1 MIWLKSRKNILNKPF
16 TLEESENI
24 QKVNDELIK
33 KNRELLQVIKFQKA
47 TIEKLE
53 KSLHDSQ

>member
-1 MIWLKSRKNILNKPF
+1 MNLKSRKNILDKPF

-24 QKVNDELIK
+24 QKINDELIE
-33 KNRELLQVIKFQKA
+33 KNRELLQVISFQKT

-53 KSLHDSQ
+53 KSLSNS